1 MWLSL
6 AFLSALLLGFYDV
19 AKKQALK
26 GNAVPVVLLLNT
38 LFSTLLFSPV
48 LLSSELTLELVE
60 VNGPPIISKFVKL
73 GALKS
78 FPSLFNSY
86 ET

>member
-26 GNAVPVVLLLNT
+26 DNAVPVVLLLNT

-48 LLSSELTLELVE
+48 LLSSELGLGWFDGSIFSFTPQGVE
-60 VNGPPIISKFVKL
+60 AHL
-73 GALKS
+73 
-78 FPSLFNSY
+78 
-86 ET
+86 